1 MRSLQSRLSLG
12 LFVSLILA
20 FAIMWFL
27 VSHASRYLA
36 EGYIATRMEHD
47 VESLLTAVQF
57 NQEGNLS
64 LDSRRI
70 NPIFNQPFSG
80 HYYKVMSNTMQL
92 RSRSLWDQDLQVR
105 PLKSGQSQRLYL
117 HGPQRQPLLLLVR
130 SFTKS
135 EHPVTIAVAED
146 LSALDAEL
154 AHLQRYFILAAIL
167 LLAVLI
173 GVQGLIL
180 HAGLRPLEKTRREL
194 QALAQGE
201 LSLLDTN
208 VPGEISPLVM
218 EINHLLDILDKR
230 LSRSR
235 NALGDLAHALKK
247 PLTVLGQLAQQPA
260 MANNRDLQQTLNAQL
275 ESMQAQLTRI
285 LRRARLAGEGPVGRQ
300 FLVEEEINALL
311 ASLRQMYHDK
321 SLNFEQRIPA
331 KLTLAVD
338 REDMLELIGNLLDNA
353 CKWAT
358 NTVRISIA
366 RNPSGTLIMVEDDG
380 PGIDKSKLDELPRRG
395 LRLDESIQGHG
406 LGLAIVQDIVD
417 GLGAQLQL
425 QQSPDLGGLLA
436 SVQLNI

>member
-1 MRSLQSRLSLG
+1 MRSLHFRLSLG
-12 LFVSLILA
+12 LFISLVLA
-20 FAIMWFL
+20 FVLLWLL
-27 VSHASRYLA
+27 VSNASRYLA
-36 EGYIATRMEHD
+36 ERYITTRLEQD
-47 VESLLTAVQF
+47 TETLLTAVQF
-57 NQEGNLS
+57 SPDGRMNLDAS
-64 LDSRRI
+64 RI
-70 NPIFNQPFSG
+70 NPVFSRPFSG
-80 HYYKVMSNTMQL
+80 HYYKILGPDSTL
-92 RSRSLWDQDLQVR
+92 RSRSLWDQDLTVR
-105 PLKSGQSQRLYL
+105 RPASGNRLQL
-117 HGPQRQPLLLLVR
+117 HVRGPQQQPLLLLIG
-130 SFTKS
+130 SYIKS
-135 EHPVTIAVAED
+135 DKPVTIAVAYD
-146 LSALDAEL
+146 LSPVEADL
-154 AHLQRYFILAAIL
+154 AHLQFYFILVATIML
-167 LLAVLI
+167 LGLI
-173 GVQGLIL
+173 AVQGLIL
-180 HAGLRPLEKTRREL
+180 HAGLRPLDKTRREL

-201 LSLLDTN
+201 LTQLDTY
-208 VPGEISPLVM
+208 VPKEVSPLVM

-247 PLTVLGQLAQQPA
+247 PLTVLGQLAQEPA
-260 MANNRDLQQTLNAQL
+260 MANNRELQQTLSAQL

-300 FLVEEEINALL
+300 FRVEEEISALL

-321 SLNFEQRIPA
+321 SLSFEQRIPA

-380 PGIDKSKLDELPRRG
+380 PGIDKSKLGELPRRG

-417 GLGAQLQL
+417 GLGAQLHL

-436 SVQLNI
+436 SVQLNS